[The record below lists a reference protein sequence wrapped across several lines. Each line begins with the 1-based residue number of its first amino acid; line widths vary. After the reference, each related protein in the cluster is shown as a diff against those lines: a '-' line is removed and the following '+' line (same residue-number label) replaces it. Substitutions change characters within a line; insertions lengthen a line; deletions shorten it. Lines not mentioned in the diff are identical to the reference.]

1 MPYQVSRKDCGEQ
14 VLRGGL
20 EFGLVLSLR
29 CTEAIRITS
38 LGLGQRAELET
49 EIWELLAAYR
59 RYLKP
64 GD

>member
-29 CTEAIRITS
+29 CTEVIRYTS
-38 LGLGQRAELET
+38 LGLEQRAELET

-59 RYLKP
+59 LYLKP

>member
-1 MPYQVSRKDCGEQ
+1 MW
-14 VLRGGL
+14 GGL

-29 CTEAIRITS
+29 CTEAIRYTS
-38 LGLGQRAELET
+38 LGLEQRAELET

>member
-1 MPYQVSRKDCGEQ
+1 MPYQVSRKDRGEQ
-14 VLRGGL
+14 VLWGGL

-29 CTEAIRITS
+29 CTEAIRYTS
-38 LGLGQRAELET
+38 LGLEQRAELET